1 MELGKLA
8 VLCEAQVI
16 TRNAQL
22 SRDIETVYAGDKMS
36 DLLNAASPNTMV
48 VTNLTG
54 SQLLRLAEL
63 MDVPAICLLS
73 GALPP
78 SELVE
83 AAERQG
89 TALLVS
95 PAGMFETCG
104 RLYPCLGNANRG
116 ER

>member
-1 MELGKLA
+1 
-8 VLCEAQVI
+8 
-16 TRNAQL
+16 
-22 SRDIETVYAGDKMS
+22 
-36 DLLNAASPNTMV
+36 
-48 VTNLTG
+48 
-54 SQLLRLAEL
+54 
-63 MDVPAICLLS
+63 VPAICLLS

-95 PAGMFETCG
+95 PVGMFETCG